1 MKKRLIS
8 LLLLTLMTPSMLLS
22 SCNKTDNGDE
32 FSPEKLEASVVW
44 KNGASGVVTFVLDD
58 GDHTTAGFVRDEMQN
73 KYSELRVSY
82 ALITSKIATI
92 QTTDD
97 ETAYRMTDD
106 GKYVYTLKD
115 SEVEY
120 WRSHIDAGYCEFL
133 SHSWTHAKWG
143 QNDNGGEQTL
153 TDYSGNPTGTKVFPK
168 GHITMELAA
177 SQQLL
182 RDVFGQSGQY
192 FVKPGTGMKEF
203 PFYTSLLTGG
213 SIYEGAR
220 STAKALNDPSKLK
233 GSYLDINAWMVA
245 ATDSPYAWNDF
256 IDQAVKDGQ
265 WATFCIHNIAP
276 DGTSPSGHYIF
287 QENADIT
294 FAYANALALRGKLW
308 IATMTE
314 AANYIRLRNAT
325 TVSAELK
332 TQDSVTV
339 KLRTSLS
346 GEYFDDIAL
355 TVRVEIPDSWSGK
368 VNVSNGSTAQIQS
381 DSNGNY
387 VYLELIPTKDTVSFT
402 LTQA

>member
-1 MKKRLIS
+1 MKKRIVS
-8 LLLLTLMTPSMLLS
+8 LLLLALMTPSLLLS
-22 SCNKTDNGDE
+22 SCNDTDDDA
-32 FSPEKLEASVVW
+32 SSKKLEASVVW
-44 KNGASGVVTFVLDD
+44 KNGADGVVTFVLDD
-58 GDHTTAGFVRDEMQN
+58 GDHATADFVRDEMQN

-82 ALITSKIATI
+82 ALKTGKIATI

-97 ETAYRMTDD
+97 KTAYRMTDD
-106 GKYVYTLKD
+106 GKYVYILND

-120 WRSHIDAGYCEFL
+120 WRSHLDAGYCEFL
-133 SHSWTHAKWG
+133 SHSWTHDKWG
-143 QNDNGGEQTL
+143 QNDNGGEQIL
-153 TDYSGNPTGTKVFPK
+153 TDYRGNQTGTKVFPK

-182 RDVFGQSGQY
+182 RDEFGQSGQY

-220 STAKALNDPSKLK
+220 STQKALNDPGKLK

-245 ATDSPYAWNDF
+245 ATDSPYSWNDF
-256 IDQAVKDGQ
+256 IDEAVRDGQ
-265 WATFCIHNIAP
+265 WATFCIHNIVP
-276 DGTSPSGHYIF
+276 NGTSPSGHYIH
-287 QENADIT
+287 QENADVT
-294 FAYANALALRGKLW
+294 FAYANALASRGKLW
-308 IATMTE
+308 IATMTD

-339 KLRTSLS
+339 KLRTTLS
-346 GEYFDDIAL
+346 GEHFDDIAL
-355 TVRVEIPDSWSGK
+355 TVRVEVPDSWSGN
-368 VNVSNGSTAQIQS
+368 VNVSNGGTVQIQS
-381 DSNGNY
+381 DSNGSY
-387 VYLELIPTKDTVSFT
+387 VYLELIPTTDNVSLT